1 MYKQRQKPPE
11 LAMLK
16 SLNSGMELSEER
28 KRKYTNQIKG
38 WEGER
43 KFDTLLGKF
52 TEDYVILN
60 DLLLQSNQTTF
71 QVDTILIEGEALH
84 LYEIK
89 NYEGDF
95 YYEKDRFYKRYNKM
109 EMKNPI
115 TQLKRTESSLRQLIH
130 QLG

>member
-28 KRKYTNQIKG
+28 KQKYTNQIKG